1 MQLCKGKR
9 RLTDQGWRHA
19 KKNCLPHEGRFL
31 LAFHALHIHLH
42 PFSCLLQPQMK
53 NEYGNSIH
61 QLHCQLVTEVWRHGN
76 LVCEQ
81 PSRNLAW
88 QKLEILHNNNQQNCL
103 AKRLRCAKRLDFKH
117 YQETENKIVYSSLRP
132 LQLRKAESANS
143 SVMTIRF
150 ADRWFLS

>member
-19 KKNCLPHEGRFL
+19 KKNCLPHEGRFV

-53 NEYGNSIH
+53 IWVCKQHIH
-61 QLHCQLVTEVWRHGN
+61 QLHCQLVTEVWRRGN

-103 AKRLRCAKRLDFKH
+103 TKGLSCAKRLDFKH
-117 YQETENKIVYSSLRP
+117 YQETVHKIVYSLKP
-132 LQLRKAESANS
+132 LQLRKAESVNS

-150 ADRWFLS
+150 ADRWLLS